1 MKKLSQKLNQKKM
14 NFIVEPH
21 IRFKGKSGE
30 QATMFIKDPSEN
42 ILEFKS
48 FKNFN
53 SIFKK

>member
-1 MKKLSQKLNQKKM
+1 M
-14 NFIVEPH
+14 NFIVKPH

-48 FKNFN
+48 FKNCQAVIPKFIEN
-53 SIFKK
+53 FVFLDST

>member
-1 MKKLSQKLNQKKM
+1 M